1 MSNSNKFIKLNI
13 NRTAEIVTCD
23 GKLLPFIYK
32 TINCECFESAP
43 IADHYILIV
52 DESGKIC
59 EPAKLHNILATSVYN
74 GRLFDYIA
82 GDALVAKISNVNGER
97 DIVGLSDDEIA
108 VFLSVFKAQKLLR
121 GVK

>member
-1 MSNSNKFIKLNI
+1 MNNSNKFLKLNI

-23 GKLLPFIYK
+23 GELLPFIYK
-32 TINCECFESAP
+32 TINCECFETVS
-43 IADHYILIV
+43 IAGHYILIV
-52 DESGKIC
+52 DECGKIC
-59 EPAKLHNILATSVYN
+59 EPAKLHNILATAIYPGS
-74 GRLFDYIA
+74 LFDYIA
-82 GDALVAKISNVNGER
+82 GDALVAKVANVDGER